1 MYPYILD
8 YYRLTT
14 IEIVK
19 YQIATKITCTIES
32 LQYFLFYNILLTMLV
47 QHITRHADIIG
58 ILLVN

>member
-14 IEIVK
+14 IDIVK
-19 YQIATKITCTIES
+19 YQIAAKITRTIES

-47 QHITRHADIIG
+47 QHITCHADIIG